1 MQDIGIKM
9 PSVING
15 TFSEGDDE
23 VEIGTGTIQQPEYP
37 SYFYYD
43 YGYFGQIYTASE
55 IGVSQPI
62 TITAVRFNMGESGGA
77 ETMNNQTL
85 KLGQVN
91 QDQFDINIRNDFTQV
106 PLQPVPWLS
115 SNITTVKSN
124 FTWTVP
130 NTGQGW
136 LEIQLDT
143 PYLYDPTATNGNL
156 LLIWENQDGS
166 YEFGATSPW
175 ALSSTSGTLFRSYY
189 DYQDFSMPLLTS
201 YGTRDSSGRP
211 NIQIVY
217 S

>member
-1 MQDIGIKM
+1 MVVVVNATLVKNELD
-9 PSVING
+9 
-15 TFSEGDDE
+15 

-37 SYFYYD
+37 SYFFYD
-43 YGYFGQIYTASE
+43 YGFFGQIYTAAE
-55 IGVSQPI
+55 IGVSQPV
-62 TITAVRFNMGESGGA
+62 TISAIRFNMGESGGA
-77 ETMNNQTL
+77 ETMVNQTL

-91 QDQFDINIRNDFTQV
+91 QDQFDINIQNNFTQV

-143 PYLYDPTATNGNL
+143 PYLYDPTGTNGNL
-156 LLIWENQDGS
+156 LLIWENRDGS
-166 YEFGATSPW
+166 YTSGSTSPW
-175 ALSSTSGTLFRSYY
+175 SLSSTSGILFRSYY
-189 DYQDFSMPLLTS
+189 DYQDNSMPSLIS

-211 NIQIVY
+211 NIQLILNV
-217 S
+217 

>member
-1 MQDIGIKM
+1 M
-9 PSVING
+9 PSVINS
-15 TFSEGDDE
+15 TFSEGDEE

-43 YGYFGQIYTASE
+43 FGFFGQIYKASE

-77 ETMNNQTL
+77 ETMINQTL

-106 PLQPVPWLS
+106 PLQPAPWLS
-115 SNITTVKSN
+115 SNITTVKTN

-130 NTGQGW
+130 NNGPPW
-136 LEIQLDT
+136 IEIQLDT
-143 PYLYDPTATNGNL
+143 PYLYDPTGTNSNL
-156 LLIWENQDGS
+156 LLIWENRDGS
-166 YEFGATSPW
+166 YTSGSGSPW
-175 ALSSTSGTLFRSYY
+175 ALSSTILSGGTFRSYY
-189 DYQDFSMPLLTS
+189 DYQDNSMPPLTS

-217 S
+217 AV

>member
-1 MQDIGIKM
+1 M
-9 PSVING
+9 PSVINS

-23 VEIGTGTIQQPEYP
+23 VEIGTGTIQQPEYQ

-77 ETMNNQTL
+77 ETINNQTL
-85 KLGQVN
+85 KFAQCNKN
-91 QDQFDINIRNDFTQV
+91 QFEINIRNDFTQV
-106 PLQPVPWLS
+106 PLQPDPWLS

-130 NTGQGW
+130 NNGPPW
-136 LEIQLDT
+136 IEIILDT
-143 PYLYDPTATNGNL
+143 PYLYDPTVTNSNL
-156 LLIWENQDGS
+156 LIIWENRDGS
-166 YEFGATSPW
+166 YTSGANSPW
-175 ALSSTSGTLFRSYY
+175 SLCSTSGSLLFRSYY
-189 DYQDFSMPLLTS
+189 DYQDNSMPLPTE

-217 S
+217 A

>member
-1 MQDIGIKM
+1 M
-9 PSVING
+9 PSVINS
-15 TFSEGDDE
+15 TFSEGDEE
-23 VEIGTGTIQQPEYP
+23 VEIGNGSIQQPGYP

-43 YGYFGQIYTASE
+43 FGYFGQIYKASE

-136 LEIQLDT
+136 IEIQLDT
-143 PYLYDPTATNGNL
+143 PYLYDPTGTNENL
-156 LLIWENQDGS
+156 LLIWENRDGS
-166 YEFGATSPW
+166 YEFGANSPW
-175 ALSSTSGTLFRSYY
+175 ALSSTVLSGGTFRSYN
-189 DYQDFSMPLLTS
+189 DYQDFTMPPLTS

-211 NIQIVY
+211 NIQLIIKV
-217 S
+217 